1 MGKRVPA
8 WTSASPLFEH
18 QSSSIDIEVVQ
29 VDEVDQVD
37 QVDQVVPM
45 VSEVL
50 ESLRRA
56 LSTPLALWAD
66 IKERRGGR
74 KCFVGTRGS
83 GIVVIL
89 WVLRTGWK

>member
-18 QSSSIDIEVVQ
+18 QNSSIDIE
-29 VDEVDQVD
+29 
-37 QVDQVVPM
+37 VDQVVPM

-66 IKERRGGR
+66 IKERRVQVFRGQR
-74 KCFVGTRGS
+74 KKGQRNRRDFVGPKNGVEVNHPK
-83 GIVVIL
+83 IY
-89 WVLRTGWK
+89 